1 MVITMER
8 IREKVSKF
16 TEKAKPENKKQKV
29 LWLAGAVVLLF
40 LIIIVVL
47 IVSLMGK
54 KEETVYKEKT
64 VMRGNLAAGV
74 TESGNVDVGT
84 TVQRFELDI
93 SAFTGETSF
102 SFGGGMGSMGGG
114 IGGELPGMMLGQAQS
129 ASSADRRL
137 EIEEVYVEAGEEIA
151 EGTPLLRLT
160 AESVENIRSELA
172 SDVTEAEL
180 VYQQALTAEKQSLT
194 SAEGQ
199 FKTNSLYGAY
209 SDAEYA
215 QTVSELTEAVTEA
228 EEALAKTQ
236 ESLTEA
242 ELELSEKEALLAEEK
257 QVLANAEFTA
267 EGTDK
272 ETALYWWIVA
282 YQTAEDARDMVD
294 ALEEEMEQ
302 LREDINT
309 YTKEK
314 GERETALLLAKK
326 ALESGEITAKG
337 QLDKRTFNAEN
348 AQEIYDVVVEQSAYE
363 TETAKADFEEA
374 EAKLEEFDSVIA
386 GQVISASE
394 SGVITDVYVSAG
406 DYLARDIDLISLNNY
421 DEMTITVSVEED
433 SMETVTSGSKVNV
446 TLAAFEDVVFA
457 GTVTEIGDAEIDS
470 STNKTLYSVTVTID
484 DTGKLLYQD
493 MTAEVTFVSDEVSE
507 VLYIPVRTIMEEDGV
522 SCVKVK
528 EADGSISMRE
538 VVTGFSDG
546 INIEIKEGLSEGE
559 IVLQESGGKKS

>member
-1 MVITMER
+1 MEH
-8 IREKVSKF
+8 IKKKVSKF
-16 TEKAKPENKKQKV
+16 MEKIKPKNKKQKMI
-29 LWLAGAVVLLF
+29 WLAGAAAALLLMIAAVLT
-40 LIIIVVL
+40 
-47 IVSLMGK
+47 VSFMGK
-54 KEETVYKEKT
+54 PEEVTYKEKT
-64 VMRGNLAAGV
+64 VVRGNLAAGV

-84 TVQRFELDI
+84 TVQKFELDI

-102 SFGGGMGSMGGG
+102 SFGGSMGGG
-114 IGGELPGMMLGQAQS
+114 MGGELSAMMQGQTQS
-129 ASSADRRL
+129 ASSADRSL
-137 EIEEVYVEAGEEIA
+137 EIEEVYVEAGEEIT
-151 EGTPLLRLT
+151 EGTPLLLLT
-160 AESVENIRSELA
+160 AESVETIRSGLA

-199 FKTNSLYGAY
+199 FKINSLYGVY

-215 QTVSELTEAVTEA
+215 QAVSGLAEAVTEA
-228 EEALAKTQ
+228 EEDLAEAQ
-236 ESLTEA
+236 DAAAEA
-242 ELELSEKEALLAEEK
+242 EQELSEKEALLAEEK
-257 QVLANAEFTA
+257 QVLANAQFTA

-282 YQTAEDARDMVD
+282 YQTAEDAGDMVE
-294 ALEEEMEQ
+294 ALEEEIEQ
-302 LREDINT
+302 LKEDINT
-309 YTKEK
+309 YTKEIAEK
-314 GERETALLLAKK
+314 ETALLLAEK

-337 QLDKRTFNAEN
+337 QLDKRTFNAEH
-348 AQEIYDVVVEQSAYE
+348 AQEIYDVAVEQSAYE
-363 TETAKADFEEA
+363 KETAKADFEEA
-374 EAKLEEFDSVIA
+374 EAKLEEFDSVIVD
-386 GQVISASE
+386 QVISASE

-406 DYLARDIDLISLNNY
+406 DYLTRDSDLISLNNY

-433 SMETVTSGSKVNV
+433 SMETVISGSKVNV

-470 STNKTLYSVTVTID
+470 STNKTLYSVTVTIE

-507 VLYIPVRTIMEEDGV
+507 VLYVPVRTILEEDGV

-528 EADGSISMRE
+528 EADGSIHTRE

-546 INIEIKEGLSEGE
+546 VNIEIKEGLSEGE